1 MSGST
6 PAPAGSVDAGT
17 RGRLLWGFIAQGVA
31 KFSQTIITLVQ
42 VPIFLTHWSKPIYG
56 EWITINALPSYLLF
70 SNLGFS
76 TVAGNEMSMS
86 VAQGDRDTALRVF
99 QSCWWLIVITLTL
112 TTLAVIGVL
121 QFIHLSTLLNVHYIS
136 ESDTKWTIGYLGITI
151 LLGQLEGMMQS
162 AYRSVDRNPFGSFLR
177 STFTLIAFVAMMVP
191 VFLGYGPRSAAK
203 TFAIVSVVGI
213 IIMGFMT
220 RQAVP
225 WISYGWKH
233 ASFAEIKRLATPAFA
248 FMGFPMG
255 LALNLQGTIVVISH
269 VMGPIAV
276 VIFGTART
284 VSRVALQMVQMVNT
298 TFEPEFSKSFALRDA
313 GLIRTLHRRACQSAL
328 LLSGTIVLL
337 MIGGGPFFLNHWT
350 DGKVPPSRDL
360 LSILLLGVIVYSFWA
375 TSSTIMT
382 ATNQHKRLAVVYVGA
397 TGITVLVTWIASR
410 HYGLY
415 GAAWSLLL
423 SELLMNLYVLPN
435 SLRIAHDT
443 FPSFLR
449 GMLDIPP
456 ALHPRALLRR
466 LNRSNPTEVTPL

>member
-1 MSGST
+1 M
-6 PAPAGSVDAGT
+6 SVDSGT
-17 RGRLLWGFIAQGVA
+17 KRRLIWGLIAQGVS

-42 VPIFLTHWSKPIYG
+42 VPIFLTHWSKPVYG
-56 EWITINALPSYLLF
+56 EWIAINALPSYLLF

-86 VAQGDRDTALRVF
+86 VARGERDAALRVF
-99 QSCWWLIVITLTL
+99 QSCWWLIVLTL
-112 TTLAVIGVL
+112 TVTTLVVIGVL
-121 QFIHLSTLLNVHYIS
+121 QFVHLSTLLNVHTIS

-177 STFTLIAFVAMMVP
+177 STFTLIAFVAMMIP

-203 TFAIVSVVGI
+203 VFAIVSVAGI
-213 IIMGFMT
+213 LVMGFMT
-220 RQAVP
+220 RRAVP
-225 WISYGWKH
+225 WVSYGWQH
-233 ASFAEIKRLATPAFA
+233 ASLSEIRRLAAPAFA

-255 LALNLQGTIVVISH
+255 LALNLQGTVLVVSH
-269 VMGPIAV
+269 VLGPVAV
-276 VIFGTART
+276 VVFGTART
-284 VSRVALQMVQMVNT
+284 VSRVALQMVQMINT
-298 TFEPEFSKSFALRDA
+298 TFEPEFSKSFALREVV
-313 GLIRTLHRRACQSAL
+313 LIRTLHRRACQSAL
-328 LLSGTIVLL
+328 ALSALIVLL

-360 LSILLLGVIVYSFWA
+360 LSVLLLGVVVYSFWA

-382 ATNQHKRLAVVYVGA
+382 ATNQHKRLAAVYVGS
-397 TGITVLVTWIASR
+397 TGVTVLVTWAAA
-410 HYGLY
+410 HYHGLL

-443 FPSFLR
+443 LPGLVR
-449 GMLDIPP
+449 GLVEVPP
-456 ALHPRALLRR
+456 GLHPRALLRR
-466 LNRSNPTEVTPL
+466 LGRSRPTEVTPL